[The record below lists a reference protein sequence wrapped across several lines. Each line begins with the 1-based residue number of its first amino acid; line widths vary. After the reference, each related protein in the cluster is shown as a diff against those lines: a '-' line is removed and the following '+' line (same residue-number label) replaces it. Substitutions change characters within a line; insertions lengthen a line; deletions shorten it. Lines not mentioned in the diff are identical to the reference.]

1 LFFSDIFDPSSRQ
14 EMIQMP
20 LANAVLSWQAIGEKL
35 LSFRNGQPFLTVS
48 QNPKQGKVYMLASPL
63 DDANGDYARHALFLP
78 MLYKMAAL
86 SVRQE
91 PLAYSFRD
99 NSFSIDV
106 SEVSEKVSY
115 KLKSGKTELIPVQR
129 LIGKQLNIEL
139 PKANQLNDSQDIE
152 SGYFELSLN
161 GKTERLLAFNHDN
174 KESMMDFYTAEELRQ
189 LFAGQ
194 KNVEVFD
201 KIDDAD
207 FVKTF
212 KDQNFGLSLWKYFL
226 IAALVFLAIEIALIR
241 LMK

>member
-1 LFFSDIFDPSSRQ
+1 
-14 EMIQMP
+14 
-20 LANAVLSWQAIGEKL
+20 
-35 LSFRNGQPFLTVS
+35 
-48 QNPKQGKVYMLASPL
+48 
-63 DDANGDYARHALFLP
+63 
-78 MLYKMAAL
+78 
-86 SVRQE
+86 
-91 PLAYSFRD
+91 
-99 NSFSIDV
+99 
-106 SEVSEKVSY
+106 
-115 KLKSGKTELIPVQR
+115 
-129 LIGKQLNIEL
+129 L